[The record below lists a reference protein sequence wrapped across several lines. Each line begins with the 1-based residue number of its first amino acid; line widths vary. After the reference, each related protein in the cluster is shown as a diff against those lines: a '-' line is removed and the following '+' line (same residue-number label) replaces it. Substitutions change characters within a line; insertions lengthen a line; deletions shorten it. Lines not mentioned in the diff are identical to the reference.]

1 MIKEKN
7 VFLKVIKWIFV
18 ILFFPLSLL
27 FVAYFNR
34 KHNTYSYEWE
44 EKKQVEETVEVIK
57 TD

>member
-7 VFLKVIKWIFV
+7 IFLKIIKWIFV

-34 KHNTYSYEWE
+34 KHNTYNYEWE
-44 EKKQVEETVEVIK
+44 EKEANEKLES
-57 TD
+57 